1 MKTHLK
7 KTWNK
12 NHFPL
17 IASLQT
23 CLTFNLSPVL
33 VTSIA
38 TSVVLTQTACV
49 TVNVNFP
56 ESAVQK
62 ATDDYVRDLYKAKE
76 KGKTPGSEPTAAP
89 ASKLTSFFSSILI
102 ESAYADDFKVQSAK
116 AEAIKARLKSRL
128 DDLISQKRSGN
139 VGESNDGK
147 LVVKATG
154 LPPLLMKKVKT
165 LVDED
170 NSDRMDLY
178 KEVANINDLGS
189 GGVSTVQK
197 SFARSF
203 QSLSPSGTWIQD
215 SDGNWTRKP

>member
-1 MKTHLK
+1 MKTSS
-7 KTWNK
+7 
-12 NHFPL
+12 PL
-17 IASLQT
+17 NVFLRT
-23 CLTFNLSPVL
+23 CLVFSFVAST
-33 VTSIA
+33 T
-38 TSVVLTQTACV
+38 LTHTACV

-62 ATDDYVRDLYKAKE
+62 ATDDYVRDLYRAKE
-76 KGKTPGSEPTAAP
+76 KGKVTPPSNEQSASP
-89 ASKLTSFFSSILI
+89 ASKLTSFFSLVS
-102 ESAYADDFKVQSAK
+102 EAYADDFRVQSAK
-116 AEAIKARLKSRL
+116 ADEIKARLKSRL

-165 LVDED
+165 LVTED
-170 NSDRMDLY
+170 NSDRMELY
-178 KEVANINDLGS
+178 QEVARINGLGS
-189 GGVSTVQK
+189 SGIATVEK

-215 SDGNWTRKP
+215 SDGNWTKKP

>member
-1 MKTHLK
+1 MKK
-7 KTWNK
+7 KTQK
-12 NHFPL
+12 KTSYPL

-23 CLTFNLSPVL
+23 CLAFNFSPVVVL
-33 VTSIA
+33 SIA
-38 TSVVLTQTACV
+38 TATVLTQTACV

-56 ESAVQK
+56 ENAVQK
-62 ATDDYVRDLYKAKE
+62 ATDDYVRDLYRAKE
-76 KGKTPGSEPTAAP
+76 KGKAPGSEQGTAPT
-89 ASKLTSFFSSILI
+89 SKLTSFFSSILI

-116 AEAIKARLKSRL
+116 ADEIKARLKSRL

-139 VGESNDGK
+139 VGESNDGR

-178 KEVANINDLGS
+178 KEVATLNGLGS
-189 GGVSTVQK
+189 SGVSTVQK

-203 QSLSPSGTWIQD
+203 QSLSPSGTWVQD
-215 SDGNWTRKP
+215 SDGNWTKKP

>member
-1 MKTHLK
+1 MTKAKTR
-7 KTWNK
+7 
-12 NHFPL
+12 FPL
-17 IASLQT
+17 LVSLQT
-23 CLTFNLSPVL
+23 YRTFKLSPVL
-33 VTSIA
+33 MTGLAAGTMI
-38 TSVVLTQTACV
+38 TQTACV

-76 KGKTPGSEPTAAP
+76 KGKPAPSSEQSSTP
-89 ASKLTSFFSSILI
+89 ASKLTTFFSKVLI
-102 ESAYADDFKVQSAK
+102 QDAYADDFKVQSAK
-116 AEAIKARLKSRL
+116 ADTIKARLKSRL

-147 LVVKATG
+147 LVVKAAG

-178 KEVANINDLGS
+178 KEVANLNGLGGS
-189 GGVSTVQK
+189 GISTVQK

-203 QSLSPSGTWIQD
+203 QSISPSGTWVQD

>member
-1 MKTHLK
+1 MKSVMK
-7 KTWNK
+7 KTWIK
-12 NHFPL
+12 NRYPL
-17 IASLQT
+17 IASLQI
-23 CLTFNLSPVL
+23 CLVFSV
-33 VTSIA
+33 A
-38 TSVVLTQTACV
+38 TATVLTQTACV

-62 ATDDYVRDLYKAKE
+62 ATDDYVRDLYRAKE
-76 KGKTPGSEPTAAP
+76 KGKTTPGSEQTAAP
-89 ASKLTSFFSSILI
+89 TSKLTSFFSSILI
-102 ESAYADDFKVQSAK
+102 ESAYADDFKVQSTK
-116 AEAIKARLKSRL
+116 ADQIKARLKSRL

-178 KEVANINDLGS
+178 KEVANLNGLGS
-189 GGVSTVQK
+189 SGISTVQK

-215 SDGNWTRKP
+215 SDGNWTKKP